1 MKTVQHLQLYINIYI
16 KVPFS
21 CYIDL
26 DFSDCSGVKNSVVT
40 QEAQVQSLGQEDAT
54 SCRAAKPLHPQ
65 LLSLC
70 SRAQEL
76 QLLSPHATTI
86 EALKS

>member
-26 DFSDCSGVKNSVVT
+26 DFSDGSGVKNSLVT

-54 SCRAAKPLHPQ
+54 SRRAAKPLHPQ